1 MIDELYNLLPNR
13 IQEKK
18 GNITPTIESY
28 KKIDNEIT
36 LLKKNLED
44 NLDSIDNKEIKQKAD
59 NVINKI
65 NHDLDECRYKMERKI
80 LDLESK
86 KRELDALEK
95 QNNYDNSN
103 KKNDLLSSNI
113 QIYKLDNNSKYL
125 EKRREELLNI
135 QQIASQ
141 VNSLTKDMNQTV
153 EKQGEQINSIED
165 NIEEME
171 KNVDEGHKNIIEIA
185 KAQKSNRKKL
195 CCICFM
201 IIFIVIIILIVIFAM
216 LKDNISEKK

>member
-1 MIDELYNLLPNR
+1 MIDELYNLLPNK

-153 EKQGEQINSIED
+153 EKQGENLNSIEE

-171 KNVDEGHKNIIEIA
+171 KNVEEGHKIIKDIA
-185 KAQKSNRKKL
+185 RAHKANRKRL
-195 CCICFM
+195 CCIFFM
-201 IIFIVIIILIVIFAM
+201 ILFVIIVIILLFFS
-216 LKDNISEKK
+216 LFKDKF

>member
-28 KKIDNEIT
+28 KTIDNEIT
-36 LLKKNLED
+36 ILKKNLEE
-44 NLDSIDNKEIKQKAD
+44 NLLSMENPEIKQKAQ

-65 NHDLDECRYKMERKI
+65 EHDLEEIRNKMKSKI
-80 LDLESK
+80 TDLEIK
-86 KRELDALEK
+86 KREFDALEK
-95 QNNYDNSN
+95 DNNNSN
-103 KKNDLLSSNI
+103 INKNDDLYGNI
-113 QIYKLDNNSKYL
+113 KIQKLQNNSKYL
-125 EKRREELLNI
+125 EKRREELLHI
-135 QQIASQ
+135 QQLASQ

-153 EKQGEQINSIED
+153 EKQSEDINTIEE

>member
-1 MIDELYNLLPNR
+1 MIDELHNLLPQK

-171 KNVDEGHKNIIEIA
+171 KNVEEGHKNIKEIA
-185 KAQKSNRKKL
+185 KAQKANRKRL
-195 CCICFM
+195 CCIFFM
-201 IIFIVIIILIVIFAM
+201 ILFVIIVIILILFSL
-216 LKDNISEKK
+216 LKDKNK

>member
-1 MIDELYNLLPNR
+1 MIDELHNLLPQK

-171 KNVDEGHKNIIEIA
+171 KNVDEGHKIIKEIA
-185 KAQKSNRKKL
+185 KAQKANRKRL
-195 CCICFM
+195 CCIIFM
-201 IIFIVIIILIVIFAM
+201 IIFVIIVIILILFSL
-216 LKDNISEKK
+216 LKDKNK